1 MYNIYTTDMVFEQ
14 CAPDKPQI
22 DSIIPYAV
30 LHFVLSGE
38 GYINGQKV
46 TTGTVFISFEN
57 NRMNYY
63 PSKSDPWSYIYVR
76 LMGDEIK
83 KAFQE
88 HNFKLGLTV
97 APFSDTETL
106 FQILSLYQKLSKND
120 DPSVNKIIANAIF
133 LLFPKTDPVDLIK
146 SKPEY
151 HVERIAEFMKENYY
165 KKITVAE
172 IAKKFYLNKNYI
184 RAIFVQHIGI
194 SPKQYLQKLRMDR
207 ATFLLIETNE
217 DISLI
222 AKSVGYDDAL
232 LFSKMFKQYYSIS
245 PQRYRIKNKTQTF

>member
-1 MYNIYTTDMVFEQ
+1 MYNIYTTDMAFEQ
-14 CAPDKPQI
+14 CAPDKTKI
-22 DSIIPYAV
+22 DCIIPYSV

-63 PSKSDPWSYIYVR
+63 PSKNDPWSYIYVR

-88 HNFKLGLTV
+88 HNFNLGLSV
-97 APFSDTETL
+97 VPFSDTESL
-106 FQILSLYQKLSKND
+106 FQILSLYQKLSYD
-120 DPSVNKIIANAIF
+120 GDPTAKKIIANAIF
-133 LLFPKTDPVDLIK
+133 LLFKKEYPIALTK
-146 SKPEY
+146 SMPRQ
-151 HVERIAEFMKENYY
+151 HVERIAKFIKENYY
-165 KKITVAE
+165 KKLTIEE

-184 RAIFVQHIGI
+184 RTIFVEQMCI
-194 SPKQYLQKLRMDR
+194 SPKQYLQKIRMER
-207 ATFLLIETNE
+207 AAFLLINTDE

-232 LFSKMFKQYYSIS
+232 LFSKMFKQHYSIS
-245 PQRYRIKNKTQTF
+245 PQKYRKKNKI